1 MNKGGEVIVI
11 GDRGPV
17 TINPRLMMEKGTSV
31 KGISLFNQT
40 VLVSSLFH
48 SRNNSAKKL

>member
-1 MNKGGEVIVI
+1 MNRGGEIIII

-17 TINPRLMMEKGTSV
+17 MINPRLMMEKGTSV

-40 VLVSSLFH
+40 VLASFAS
-48 SRNNSAKKL
+48 